1 MNSTARSSASQPTP
15 TLGYASVAPGEPL
28 DGPAIEAQLVAIRSA
43 CERLNLR
50 LIDVTRDH
58 QPGGGRDRTPARL
71 KQVLERIDSGEASCL
86 IVTDTER
93 LARRATQLET
103 ILDRLEKGH
112 ARLVVLELGLDS
124 ATEAGSLAMG
134 PSAEPSA
141 AEAPAGDATA
151 QNSEALRK
159 RIASMRADGMTLQTI
174 ADTLNEEGVRP
185 QDGGTKWRPS
195 SVRIAAH
202 KRPAGRPG

>member
-1 MNSTARSSASQPTP
+1 
-15 TLGYASVAPGEPL
+15 
-28 DGPAIEAQLVAIRSA
+28 VAIRSA

-50 LIDVTRDH
+50 LIDVARDH

-71 KQVLERIDSGEASCL
+71 KQMLERIDSGEASCL

-134 PSAEPSA
+134 PRTEPSA
-141 AEAPAGDATA
+141 PEAPAGDPTA
-151 QNSEALRK
+151 PNSEALRK

-185 QDGGTKWRPS
+185 QDGGMKWRPS